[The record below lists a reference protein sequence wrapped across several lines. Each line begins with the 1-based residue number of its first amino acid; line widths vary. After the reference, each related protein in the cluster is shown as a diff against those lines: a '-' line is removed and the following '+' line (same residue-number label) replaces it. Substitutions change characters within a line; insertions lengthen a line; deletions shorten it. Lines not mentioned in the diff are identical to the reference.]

1 MVWRLPHLGQRI
13 GWEYT
18 VARHSMSK
26 ASKVWPQSSHLN
38 DIFPRNIV
46 WCVFRIDRLWA
57 KKRRDT
63 ILLLAFPKG
72 YRQVTIRPT
81 SIERSTPYWRE
92 PLVCLFSVVE
102 NLAIFLGTRTRTKSS
117 ILLICS
123 NSVFLE
129 RKRNDGFVSHSAAD
143 PVCFC
148 FFSYV

>member
-18 VARHSMSK
+18 VACHSISR

-38 DIFPRNIV
+38 VSFPRNMV
-46 WCVFRIDRLWA
+46 RCDFRINRLWA

-81 SIERSTPYWRE
+81 SIEQPTPCWRE
-92 PLVCLFSVVE
+92 PSVCLFSVVE
-102 NLAIFLGTRTRTKSS
+102 NLAIFLGTRTKAKSPILCS
-117 ILLICS
+117 IYVLYSEYATMVLSPIM
-123 NSVFLE
+123 L
-129 RKRNDGFVSHSAAD
+129 RITFVSVS
-143 PVCFC
+143 
-148 FFSYV
+148 